1 VTQARFRLTDV
12 VDGIAHVAEVE
23 VRVEPAGQD
32 EVSVSGAAFDWR
44 REVYGPAAVV
54 LGPTDDRL
62 VDEAVAGVR
71 NGLAVLGPDEDGIKV
86 TVLRICDFSVDTS
99 PGDVEMAA
107 RQALYLALRI
117 QPESSPRGTA
127 LPPLS

>member
-1 VTQARFRLTDV
+1 MQARFRLAQV

-23 VRVEPAGQD
+23 VRVEPGDGD
-32 EVSVSGAAFDWR
+32 EVAVSDAAFDWR
-44 REVYGPAAVV
+44 RDVYGPAAVV
-54 LGPTDDRL
+54 LGPADDRL

-99 PGDVEMAA
+99 PGDVEAAA
-107 RQALYLALRI
+107 RQA
-117 QPESSPRGTA
+117 
-127 LPPLS
+127 